1 MLHKVLKGEQASN
14 DPFEGMGREKLSLVE
29 NLHLS
34 CRCIN
39 ADGHALPFPLL
50 ANGVVR
56 CVPGGLPHWH
66 RLCVGNA
73 CHPSGEARHRDQPGL
88 ERRAAWASGETPAWA
103 SDC

>member
-1 MLHKVLKGEQASN
+1 MLHKVLKGEPASH

-50 ANGVVR
+50 ANGVVLKIQAD
-56 CVPGGLPHWH
+56 CPTGINLP
-66 RLCVGNA
+66 LEMLAIEVG
-73 CHPSGEARHRDQPGL
+73 
-88 ERRAAWASGETPAWA
+88 
-103 SDC
+103 